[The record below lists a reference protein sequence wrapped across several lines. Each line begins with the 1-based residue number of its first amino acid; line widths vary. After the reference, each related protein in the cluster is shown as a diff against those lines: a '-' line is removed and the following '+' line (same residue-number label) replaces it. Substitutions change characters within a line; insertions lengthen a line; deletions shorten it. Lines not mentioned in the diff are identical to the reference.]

1 MEHQACKSLLPSTA
15 SLILAE
21 SLEQL
26 SLVWSLPY
34 SITVFYLQ
42 SLYIDIANIFVIE
55 VVT

>member
-26 SLVWSLPY
+26 SLVWSLPC

>member
-1 MEHQACKSLLPSTA
+1 MGHQTCKSLLPSTA

-26 SLVWSLPY
+26 SLVRSLPC
-34 SITVFYLQ
+34 SIAVFYLQ
-42 SLYIDIANIFVIE
+42 SLCIDVANIFVIE